1 MTNEE
6 KPHRRPFDGVVTE
19 EARQHMRAARDEM
32 RQSMET
38 LFPPGFIEHRRAA
51 RKEML
56 KAARS
61 LLDSAIQHMEQRER
75 VPETKV

>member
-6 KPHRRPFDGVVTE
+6 KPRSHPFDGFVTD

-32 RQSMET
+32 RQSVES

-56 KAARS
+56 KAARTF
-61 LLDSAIQHMEQRER
+61 LDSAIERLEQREHGTT
-75 VPETKV
+75 TKA